1 MLTNLFRFCRAY
13 LPICSSVRTAI
24 HHATN
29 QKKKRLSLRLKTR
42 FDWKLS
48 AREWMLPELWV
59 SLHGFGYWIVDFQNI
74 LTLLF
79 HSLLVRYWH
88 VDGRLSRFSWQL
100 IVSIDFSCIWC
111 HHRNAAVGASGT
123 IPNPTHTIYYL
134 ILHLIQI
141 LIKYKFYLEPKWFLY
156 FFFDRMHVTRPKE
169 PRTLN

>member
-1 MLTNLFRFCRAY
+1 MLQIKRRRGCHCGWRQDSTENCR
-13 LPICSSVRTAI
+13 
-24 HHATN
+24 HASWCYRN
-29 QKKKRLSLRLKTR
+29 C
-42 FDWKLS
+42 
-48 AREWMLPELWV
+48 E
-59 SLHGFGYWIVDFQNI
+59 HGFGYWIVDFQNI